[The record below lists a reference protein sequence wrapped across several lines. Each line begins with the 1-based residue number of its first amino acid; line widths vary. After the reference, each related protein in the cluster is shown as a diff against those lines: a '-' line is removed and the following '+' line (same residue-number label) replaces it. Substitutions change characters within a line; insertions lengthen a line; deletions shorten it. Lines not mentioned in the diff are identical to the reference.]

1 MSNELNQ
8 RLRALL
14 PSFLRYIAI
23 GGFVF
28 CIDFAS
34 YMAMLDHKLVVWQAQ
49 VISQVIAMV
58 THFLLNKYLNFRNH
72 ERSAGEQFGT
82 YLVVAVTCVVI
93 GVGVVQ
99 GWVWLF
105 GTSKTSLVLAKCAA
119 VGVNIPIGFIGHKK
133 LTFGNGLRGFVR
145 HRQAA

>member
-1 MSNELNQ
+1 M
-8 RLRALL
+8 
-14 PSFLRYIAI
+14 RYIAI

-28 CIDFAS
+28 CIDFSS
-34 YMAMLDHKLVVWQAQ
+34 YMALLNHKLVVWQAQ

-82 YLVVAVTCVVI
+82 YLVVALTCIVI
-93 GVGVVQ
+93 GVAVVQ

-105 GTSKTSLVLAKCAA
+105 GTSKTSLILAKCAA

-133 LTFGNGLRGFVR
+133 LTFGAGLRGLVR
-145 HRQAA
+145 QRQAA